1 MLWTLLIDASGRS
14 EERAWCGCAGPGV
27 PHGERSRRS
36 RTSGAM
42 VINPVVDVGDDVQQP
57 RITGPAV
64 QRRHGGDD
72 IEPTGSVPSSSS
84 TCPFNRLRR
93 GQMLWSCWT
102 MLNRA
107 NRRNPPLARCRQART
122 A

>member
-14 EERAWCGCAGPGV
+14 EERAV
-27 PHGERSRRS
+27 
-36 RTSGAM
+36 
-42 VINPVVDVGDDVQQP
+42 
-57 RITGPAV
+57 V

-72 IEPTGSVPSSSS
+72 IEPAGSVPSWSSI
-84 TCPFNRLRR
+84 CPFARVRR

-102 MLNRA
+102 ILNRA

-122 A
+122 T